1 MNLFKI
7 IAQGLIKMIKK
18 IFTFIALLMFTSLS
32 QSIEL
37 VNEEKGK
44 MQDKEIK
51 ELIIT
56 DNKVGE
62 GREAEK
68 GLTVTVHAT
77 GWLYEKGEKTSK
89 FDSSVDRR
97 EPFSFVLGVGQVIKG
112 WDNGVSGM
120 QVGGSRTIVI
130 PSDMGYGS
138 RGAGSVIP
146 PNSDLIF
153 EVELIEIQ

>member
-1 MNLFKI
+1 
-7 IAQGLIKMIKK
+7 MIKK

-37 VNEEKGK
+37 VNKEKDK

-68 GLTVTVHAT
+68 GLTVTVHYT

-112 WDNGVSGM
+112 WDQGVSGM
-120 QVGGSRTIVI
+120 QVGGSRTIII
-130 PSDMGYGS
+130 PSEMGYGS
-138 RGAGSVIP
+138 RGAGNVIP

-153 EVELIEIQ
+153 DVELIEIQ

>member
-1 MNLFKI
+1 
-7 IAQGLIKMIKK
+7 MIKK
-18 IFTFIALLMFTSLS
+18 IFILIAMMSFTSLS
-32 QSIEL
+32 YAIEI
-37 VNEEKGK
+37 VNKEKDKMQEKGVT
-44 MQDKEIK
+44 

-56 DNKVGE
+56 DNKVGD

-68 GLTVTVHAT
+68 GLTVTVHYT
-77 GWLYEKGEKTSK
+77 GWLYENGEKTTK
-89 FDSSVDRR
+89 FDSSGDRR

-120 QVGGSRTIVI
+120 QVGGSRTIII

-146 PNSDLIF
+146 SNSDLIF

>member
-1 MNLFKI
+1 
-7 IAQGLIKMIKK
+7 MITS
-18 IFTFIALLMFTSLS
+18 TFILIAMMSFTSLS
-32 QSIEL
+32 YAIEI
-37 VNEEKGK
+37 VNKEKDKMQEKG
-44 MQDKEIK
+44 IT

-56 DNKVGE
+56 DNKVGD

-68 GLTVTVHAT
+68 GLTVTVHYT
-77 GWLYEKGEKTSK
+77 GWLYENGEKTTK

>member
-1 MNLFKI
+1 
-7 IAQGLIKMIKK
+7 MIKK
-18 IFTFIALLMFTSLS
+18 IFILIAMMSFTSLS
-32 QSIEL
+32 FAIEI
-37 VNEEKGK
+37 VNQEKDKMQEKG
-44 MQDKEIK
+44 IT

-56 DNKVGE
+56 DNKVGD

-68 GLTVTVHAT
+68 GLTVTVHYT
-77 GWLYEKGEKTSK
+77 GWLYENGEKTTK

-138 RGAGSVIP
+138 RGAGSVIA

>member
-1 MNLFKI
+1 
-7 IAQGLIKMIKK
+7 MIKK
-18 IFTFIALLMFTSLS
+18 IFTFISLLMFTSLS

-44 MQDKEIK
+44 MQDREIK
-51 ELIIT
+51 ELILT

-68 GLTVTVHAT
+68 GLTVTVHYT

-89 FDSSVDRR
+89 FDTSVDRR

-112 WDNGVSGM
+112 WDQGVSGM
-120 QVGGSRTIVI
+120 QVGGSRTIII

-138 RGAGSVIP
+138 RGAGNVIP

-153 EVELIEIQ
+153 DVELIEIQ

>member
-1 MNLFKI
+1 
-7 IAQGLIKMIKK
+7 MIKK
-18 IFTFIALLMFTSLS
+18 IFILIAMMSFTSLS
-32 QSIEL
+32 FAIEI
-37 VNEEKGK
+37 VNKEKNKMQEKG
-44 MQDKEIK
+44 IT

-56 DNKVGE
+56 DNKVGD

-68 GLTVTVHAT
+68 GLTISVHYT
-77 GWLYEKGEKTSK
+77 GWLYENGEKTTK

>member
-1 MNLFKI
+1 
-7 IAQGLIKMIKK
+7 MIKK
-18 IFTFIALLMFTSLS
+18 IFTFIALLMFTSFS

-37 VNEEKGK
+37 VNKEKDK

-68 GLTVTVHAT
+68 GLTVTVHYT

-112 WDNGVSGM
+112 WDQGVSGM
-120 QVGGSRTIVI
+120 QVGGSRTIII
-130 PSDMGYGS
+130 PSDRGYGS
-138 RGAGSVIP
+138 RGAGNVIP

-153 EVELIEIQ
+153 DVELIEIQ

>member
-1 MNLFKI
+1 
-7 IAQGLIKMIKK
+7 MIKK

-37 VNEEKGK
+37 VNEEKDK

-68 GLTVTVHAT
+68 GLTVTVHYT

-112 WDNGVSGM
+112 WDQGVSGM
-120 QVGGSRTIVI
+120 QVGGTRTIII

-138 RGAGSVIP
+138 RGAGNVIP

-153 EVELIEIQ
+153 DVELIEIQ

>member
-1 MNLFKI
+1 
-7 IAQGLIKMIKK
+7 MIKK

-68 GLTVTVHAT
+68 GLTVTVHYT

-89 FDSSVDRR
+89 FDSSVERR

-112 WDNGVSGM
+112 WDQGVSGM
-120 QVGGSRTIVI
+120 QVGGSRTIII

-138 RGAGSVIP
+138 RGAGNVIP

-153 EVELIEIQ
+153 DVELIEIQ

>member
-1 MNLFKI
+1 
-7 IAQGLIKMIKK
+7 MIKK

-37 VNEEKGK
+37 VKEEKDK
-44 MQDKEIK
+44 MQDEEIK

-68 GLTVTVHAT
+68 GLTVTVHYT

-112 WDNGVSGM
+112 WDQGVSGM
-120 QVGGSRTIVI
+120 QVGGSRTIII

-138 RGAGSVIP
+138 RGAGNVIP

-153 EVELIEIQ
+153 DVELIEIQ

>member
-1 MNLFKI
+1 
-7 IAQGLIKMIKK
+7 MIKN
-18 IFTFIALLMFTSLS
+18 ILILITMLCCTSLLYA
-32 QSIEL
+32 IEL
-37 VNEEKGK
+37 VNEEKSK
-44 MQDKEIK
+44 MQDKKITD
-51 ELIIT
+51 LIIT
-56 DNKVGE
+56 DNKVGD

-68 GLTVTVHAT
+68 GLTVTVHYT
-77 GWLYEKGEKTSK
+77 GWLYEDGEKTTK

-120 QVGGSRTIVI
+120 QVGGSRTIII
-130 PSDMGYGS
+130 PSGMGYGS
-138 RGAGSVIP
+138 RGAGDVIP

>member
-1 MNLFKI
+1 
-7 IAQGLIKMIKK
+7 MIKN
-18 IFTFIALLMFTSLS
+18 ILILIAMLSCTSLS
-32 QSIEL
+32 YAIEL
-37 VNEEKGK
+37 VNEEKSK
-44 MQDKEIK
+44 MQDKGITD
-51 ELIIT
+51 LIIT
-56 DNKVGE
+56 DNKVGD

-68 GLTVTVHAT
+68 GLTVTVHYT
-77 GWLYEKGEKTSK
+77 GWLYENGEKTTK

-120 QVGGSRTIVI
+120 QVGGSRTIII
-130 PSDMGYGS
+130 PSSMGYGS
-138 RGAGSVIP
+138 RGAGDVIP

>member
-1 MNLFKI
+1 
-7 IAQGLIKMIKK
+7 MIKK
-18 IFTFIALLMFTSLS
+18 IFILIAMMSFTSLS
-32 QSIEL
+32 FAVAI
-37 VNEEKGK
+37 VNKEKDKMQEKG
-44 MQDKEIK
+44 IT

-56 DNKVGE
+56 DNKVGD

-68 GLTVTVHAT
+68 GLTVTVHYT
-77 GWLYEKGEKTSK
+77 GWLYENGEKTTK

>member
-1 MNLFKI
+1 MY
-7 IAQGLIKMIKK
+7 KK
-18 IFTFIALLMFTSLS
+18 IWLALILMTYFTNSF
-32 QSIEL
+32 SIEITTGDTKKMEDKIQEL
-37 VNEEKGK
+37 VI
-44 MQDKEIK
+44 QD
-51 ELIIT
+51 T
-56 DNKVGE
+56 KVGE

-68 GLTVTVHAT
+68 GLTISVHYT
-77 GWLYEKGEKTSK
+77 GWLLDATKNDKKGEK
-89 FDSSVDRR
+89 FDSSLDRR
-97 EPFSFVLGVGQVIKG
+97 EPFNFVLGVGQVIKG

-120 QVGGSRTIVI
+120 QVGGSRTIII

>member
-1 MNLFKI
+1 
-7 IAQGLIKMIKK
+7 MIKK
-18 IFTFIALLMFTSLS
+18 IFILIAMMSFTSLS
-32 QSIEL
+32 FAIEI
-37 VNEEKGK
+37 VNQEKDKMQEKG
-44 MQDKEIK
+44 IT

-56 DNKVGE
+56 DNKVGD

-68 GLTVTVHAT
+68 GLTVTVHYT
-77 GWLYEKGEKTSK
+77 GWLYENGEKTTK

-112 WDNGVSGM
+112 WDNGVTGM

>member
-1 MNLFKI
+1 
-7 IAQGLIKMIKK
+7 MIKK
-18 IFTFIALLMFTSLS
+18 IFILIAMMSFTSLS
-32 QSIEL
+32 FAIEI
-37 VNEEKGK
+37 VNKEKDKMQEKG
-44 MQDKEIK
+44 IT

-56 DNKVGE
+56 DNKVGD

-68 GLTVTVHAT
+68 GLTVTVHYT
-77 GWLYEKGEKTSK
+77 GWLYENGEKTTK

>member
-1 MNLFKI
+1 
-7 IAQGLIKMIKK
+7 MIKK
-18 IFTFIALLMFTSLS
+18 IFILIAMMSFTSLS
-32 QSIEL
+32 YAIEI
-37 VNEEKGK
+37 VNKEKDKMQEKGVT
-44 MQDKEIK
+44 

-56 DNKVGE
+56 DNKVGD

-68 GLTVTVHAT
+68 GLTVAVHYT
-77 GWLYEKGEKTSK
+77 GWLYENGDKTTK

-120 QVGGSRTIVI
+120 QVGGSRTIII

>member
-1 MNLFKI
+1 
-7 IAQGLIKMIKK
+7 MIKK
-18 IFTFIALLMFTSLS
+18 IFILIAMMSFTSVS
-32 QSIEL
+32 FAIEI
-37 VNEEKGK
+37 VNQEKDKMQEKG
-44 MQDKEIK
+44 IT

-56 DNKVGE
+56 DNKVGD

-68 GLTVTVHAT
+68 GLTVTVHYT
-77 GWLYEKGEKTSK
+77 GWLYENGEKTTK

-120 QVGGSRTIVI
+120 QIGGSRTIVI

>member
-1 MNLFKI
+1 
-7 IAQGLIKMIKK
+7 MIKK
-18 IFTFIALLMFTSLS
+18 IFILIAMMSFTSLS
-32 QSIEL
+32 FAIEI
-37 VNEEKGK
+37 VNQEKDKMQEKG
-44 MQDKEIK
+44 IT

-56 DNKVGE
+56 DNKVGD

-68 GLTVTVHAT
+68 GLTVTVHYT
-77 GWLYEKGEKTSK
+77 GWLYENGEKTTK

-130 PSDMGYGS
+130 PSDMGYVS

>member
-1 MNLFKI
+1 
-7 IAQGLIKMIKK
+7 MIKK
-18 IFTFIALLMFTSLS
+18 IFILIAMMSFTSLS
-32 QSIEL
+32 FAIEI
-37 VNEEKGK
+37 VNQEKDKMQEKG
-44 MQDKEIK
+44 IT

-56 DNKVGE
+56 DNKVGD

-68 GLTVTVHAT
+68 GLTVTVHYS
-77 GWLYEKGEKTSK
+77 GWLYENGEKTTK

>member
-1 MNLFKI
+1 
-7 IAQGLIKMIKK
+7 MIKK

-44 MQDKEIK
+44 MQDKKIK

-68 GLTVTVHAT
+68 GLTVTVHYT

-112 WDNGVSGM
+112 WDQGVSGM
-120 QVGGSRTIVI
+120 QVGGSRTIII

-138 RGAGSVIP
+138 RGAGNVIP

-153 EVELIEIQ
+153 DVELIEIQ

>member
-1 MNLFKI
+1 
-7 IAQGLIKMIKK
+7 MIKK
-18 IFTFIALLMFTSLS
+18 IFILIAMMSFTSLS
-32 QSIEL
+32 FAIEI
-37 VNEEKGK
+37 VNQEKDKMQEKG
-44 MQDKEIK
+44 IT

-56 DNKVGE
+56 DNKVGD

-68 GLTVTVHAT
+68 GLTVTVHYT
-77 GWLYEKGEKTSK
+77 GWLYENGEKTTK

-97 EPFSFVLGVGQVIKG
+97 EPFNFVLGVGQVIKG

-120 QVGGSRTIVI
+120 QIGGSRTIVI

>member
-1 MNLFKI
+1 
-7 IAQGLIKMIKK
+7 
-18 IFTFIALLMFTSLS
+18 
-32 QSIEL
+32 
-37 VNEEKGK
+37 
-44 MQDKEIK
+44 MQDKKITD
-51 ELIIT
+51 LIIT
-56 DNKVGE
+56 DNKVGD

-68 GLTVTVHAT
+68 GLTVTVHYT
-77 GWLYEKGEKTSK
+77 GWLYEDGEKTTK

-120 QVGGSRTIVI
+120 QVGGSRTIII
-130 PSDMGYGS
+130 PSSMGYGS
-138 RGAGSVIP
+138 RGAGDVIP

>member
-1 MNLFKI
+1 
-7 IAQGLIKMIKK
+7 MIKK
-18 IFTFIALLMFTSLS
+18 IFILIAMMSFTSLS
-32 QSIEL
+32 FAIEI
-37 VNEEKGK
+37 VNKEKDKMQEKG
-44 MQDKEIK
+44 IT

-56 DNKVGE
+56 DNKVGD

-68 GLTVTVHAT
+68 GLTVTVHYT
-77 GWLYEKGEKTSK
+77 GWLYENGEKTTK

-120 QVGGSRTIVI
+120 QIGGSRTIVI